1 MVEVT
6 LDSIPNTM
14 KGRYKEI
21 TGLTEQYSCD
31 FLNDEY
37 SDLIRSLTAT
47 LCCKEPSLLAKGKV
61 CVWACAVIHAVG
73 MVNFLFDKNNSP
85 YVSASDLYKHF
96 NISSS
101 NGSLK
106 SKAIRDSLDMYPLCE
121 EWRVASLKDVQFN
134 PLWNLFDIRAMPKL

>member
-1 MVEVT
+1 MTEMK
-6 LDSIPNTM
+6 LNRIPSVM

-21 TGLTEQYSCD
+21 TDLTEQYSCEL
-31 FLNDEY
+31 LNDEY
-37 SDLIRSLTAT
+37 SDLIRSVTAT
-47 LCCKEPSLLAKGKV
+47 LCCKKPCLLVKGNA
-61 CVWACAVIHAVG
+61 CAWACAVIHAVG
-73 MVNFLFDKNNSP
+73 MVNFLFDKSNCP

-121 EWRVASLKDVQFN
+121 EWRLPSLKDIQLS
-134 PLWNLFDIRAMPKL
+134 PLWNLFDIRTMPKL